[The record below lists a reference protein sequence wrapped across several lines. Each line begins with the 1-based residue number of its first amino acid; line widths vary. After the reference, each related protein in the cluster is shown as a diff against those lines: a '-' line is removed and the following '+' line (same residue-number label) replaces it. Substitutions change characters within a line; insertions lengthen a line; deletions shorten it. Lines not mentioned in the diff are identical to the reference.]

1 MRGVE
6 PADNMSKE
14 RNGEPVSKR
23 LKRNRKVKNGEQ
35 DGQIERR

>member
-6 PADNMSKE
+6 HADNMSKE
-14 RNGEPVSKR
+14 RNGEPVKS
-23 LKRNRKVKNGEQ
+23 LKRNGKVKNGEQ